1 MKIHLHIER
10 LVLDASVL
18 GNERAGDVRAA
29 LERELGRLLTQP
41 GAVDTLRG
49 MGAISALPTAALP
62 ATTHRREHLGS
73 RIASALQS
81 GLGLGSVSAGR
92 RSGEGGHG

>member
-41 GAVDTLRG
+41 GAVDTLRSVG
-49 MGAISALPTAALP
+49 CVAALP
-62 ATTHRREHLGS
+62 WMSLPVATHPREQLGS
-73 RIASALQS
+73 RIAAGVQCS
-81 GLGLGSVSAGR
+81 LGITSTRTTPGPGAR
-92 RSGEGGHG
+92 R